1 MRQKTNSAG
10 TVAPSWMRK
19 DMNYM
24 TRDKARAYFKTNGLA
39 YSDIEYADLFFLE
52 LLLNEQFNRQLQE
65 NYLVYGLSKPI
76 YWIHVN
82 YGGYNARYDERDRIT
97 CAFLTGEGSY
107 FDAREVISF
116 NADGFIGF
124 CGEASDEN
132 TEPVLTA
139 FVKWCDFLERK
150 KNLQEGA
157 G

>member
-24 TRDKARAYFKTNGLA
+24 TRDKARAYFKTKGLA

-76 YWIHVN
+76 YW
-82 YGGYNARYDERDRIT
+82 
-97 CAFLTGEGSY
+97 FLRRG
-107 FDAREVISF
+107 
-116 NADGFIGF
+116 
-124 CGEASDEN
+124 
-132 TEPVLTA
+132 L
-139 FVKWCDFLERK
+139 
-150 KNLQEGA
+150 
-157 G
+157 